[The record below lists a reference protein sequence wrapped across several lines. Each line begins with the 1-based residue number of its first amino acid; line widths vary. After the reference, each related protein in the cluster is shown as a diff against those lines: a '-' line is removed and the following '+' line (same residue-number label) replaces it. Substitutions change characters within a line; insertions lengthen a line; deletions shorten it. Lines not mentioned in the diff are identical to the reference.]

1 MKIYREI
8 KDFKR
13 ELKRPV
19 LTIGNFDGVHL
30 GHQTILKKIVSRSK
44 ETGGSSVVLTFE
56 PHPVKVIAPH
66 KDIRLITS
74 CEERTSL
81 ISAAGVDAV
90 ICVNFTKEFARQ
102 HPEDFT
108 RDILIDKIGVSE
120 IYVGHDYAFGKGR
133 EGTIEY
139 LKELG
144 KKYNFHVD
152 VIEPVTVNGDIVSS
166 SSIRKLI
173 AEGSVDKAARFLGR
187 YYTLSGV
194 VMKGAGRG
202 KGLGFPT
209 ANIELP
215 VELIPKDG
223 VYAVIVRKGKD
234 IYNGVANIG
243 NKPTFGNEKFGIEAY
258 LFDFDKNLYKK
269 RLEISFIKR
278 VRDEIAFKN
287 PAELI
292 ASMRKDVKK
301 AKEILKKA

>member
-13 ELKRPV
+13 ELKRPI

-30 GHQTILKKIVSRSK
+30 GHQAILKKIVSRSK

-81 ISAAGVDAV
+81 ISAADVDAV

-152 VIEPVTVNGDIVSS
+152 VIEPVTVNGAIVSS

-173 AEGSVDKAARFLGR
+173 ADGNVDKAARFLGR

-194 VMKGAGRG
+194 VIKGAGRG
-202 KGLGFPT
+202 IGLGFPT

-215 VELIPKDG
+215 SELIPKDG
-223 VYAVIVRKGKD
+223 VYAVIVKKGKD

>member
-1 MKIYREI
+1 MKIYKEL
-8 KDFKR
+8 KDFR
-13 ELKRPV
+13 GELKKPI

-30 GHQTILKKIVSRSK
+30 GHQTILKKIVSRAK

-74 CEERTSL
+74 CEERTNL
-81 ISAAGVDAV
+81 INAAGVDAV

-108 RDILIDKIGVSE
+108 RDILLDKIGVSE
-120 IYVGHDYAFGKGR
+120 IYVGHDYAFGRGR

-152 VIEPVTVNGDIVSS
+152 VIEPVTVNGAIASS

-173 AEGSVDKAARFLGR
+173 TEGSVDKAAKFLGR
-187 YYTLSGV
+187 YYTLSGMV
-194 VMKGAGRG
+194 VKGAGRG

-209 ANIELP
+209 ANIEP
-215 VELIPKDG
+215 PAELIPEDG
-223 VYAVIVRKGKD
+223 VYAVIVKKGNNT
-234 IYNGVANIG
+234 YNGVANIG
-243 NKPTFGNEKFGIEAY
+243 NKPTFKNERFGVEAY
-258 LFDFDKNLYKK
+258 LFDFNGDLYKK
-269 RLEISFIKR
+269 RLEISFVKKI
-278 VRDEIAFKN
+278 RDEMAFKN
-287 PAELI
+287 TDALI
-292 ASMRKDVKK
+292 TQMRKDVQIAGK
-301 AKEILKKA
+301 ILKEK